1 MARIDAFL
9 KLGTQQGCSDVHLAV
24 GVPPYSRGDHM
35 SVMYQHVQ
43 GKARIPQEVNPQLP
57 PGLSDLVMRAM
68 AVDKAKRFQT
78 MDELRVALEPFR

>member
-1 MARIDAFL
+1 MV
-9 KLGTQQGCSDVHLAV
+9 T

-43 GKARIPQEVNPQLP
+43 GKARVPKEVNPSLP
-57 PGLSDLVMRAM
+57 PALSDLVMRAM